1 MAAQA
6 TARKNTKQN
15 SPPKGISSNTC
26 GSTMNRSG
34 GPAWVS
40 APNANTAGTT
50 TIADKTAAS
59 VLNTTTLRADET
71 TFTFFFR

>member
-1 MAAQA
+1 
-6 TARKNTKQN
+6 
-15 SPPKGISSNTC
+15 
-26 GSTMNRSG
+26 MNRSG

-50 TIADKTAAS
+50 TMADKTAAN

-71 TFTFFFR
+71 TFTSFFR